1 MITDVKTVQRIIRYR
16 SDYEKRSAELL
27 EYLKKG
33 YVLVTTATTRNG
45 SGYLSMID
53 TLTFEEK
60 PEED

>member
-1 MITDVKTVQRIIRYR
+1 MITDVETVQRTIRYPA
-16 SDYEKRSAELL
+16 DYEKRSAELL

-60 PEED
+60 REED